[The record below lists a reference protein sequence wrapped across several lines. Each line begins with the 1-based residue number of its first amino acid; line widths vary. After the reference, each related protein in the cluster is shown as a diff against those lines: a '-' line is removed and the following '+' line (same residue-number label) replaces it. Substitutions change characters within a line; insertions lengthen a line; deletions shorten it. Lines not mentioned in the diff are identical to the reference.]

1 MRGDSGWATV
11 EGCCQ
16 HFWTRNPHRR
26 SVLLPYGVMVRS
38 PLRQLLWRIIII
50 IIIILF
56 SQILDL
62 LESEHF
68 KQTSILT
75 LLELKH
81 CSSTWIQ
88 HRVIADSVYHVD
100 GVKFLEVK
108 ELCLGC
114 LRNQLFEVW
123 SYSGNEER
131 MFWYGHCVVDV
142 DVVADNSSDPPGRS
156 IENKGVALVSIPT
169 EELPKVSPSLQI
181 RGYLG
186 WKFSEDL

>member
-1 MRGDSGWATV
+1 MAWWYVDHLGSFYDV
-11 EGCCQ
+11 
-16 HFWTRNPHRR
+16 FLI
-26 SVLLPYGVMVRS
+26 V
-38 PLRQLLWRIIII
+38 
-50 IIIILF
+50 IIILF

-68 KQTSILT
+68 KQSSILT

-131 MFWYGHCVVDV
+131 MFWYGNCVVDV
-142 DVVADNSSDPPGRS
+142 DVVADFSSDPPGRS
-156 IENKGVALVSIPT
+156 IENKGVALASIPT